1 MQPKQGKNA
10 FCYLSQKRHACEGNN
25 EPLLAL
31 TVLMMPMLDHHEGTL
46 HAFIFVIYIDCIVE
60 VYSLIYA
67 FGALLGAVKK
77 KIA

>member
-1 MQPKQGKNA
+1 M
-10 FCYLSQKRHACEGNN
+10 
-25 EPLLAL
+25 AL

-77 KIA
+77 KIT